1 MARRVILAKGRGNR
15 QLDKQNRCA
24 ARTNIF
30 RVGRQWME
38 IPISPDAVIGN
49 LFKVGVHVC
58 TVDQSDSRDQGGYTL
73 KPDKF

>member
-15 QLDKQNRCA
+15 QLEVNKAAGA

-38 IPISPDAVIGN
+38 IPIWPDAVDGKFIQR
-49 LFKVGVHVC
+49 GVHVC
-58 TVDQSDSRDQGGYTL
+58 TVDQSDSRDHRGGTL
-73 KPDKF
+73 